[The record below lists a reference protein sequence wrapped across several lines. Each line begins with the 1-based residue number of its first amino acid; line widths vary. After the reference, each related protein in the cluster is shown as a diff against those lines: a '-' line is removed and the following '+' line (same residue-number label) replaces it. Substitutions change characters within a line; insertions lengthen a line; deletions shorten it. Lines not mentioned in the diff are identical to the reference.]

1 MIDRGIGSTL
11 VTGGGG
17 GIGRAIVR
25 ALVGRGERV
34 VVADYDAGA
43 AKTLSEELG
52 DKAFALTLDV
62 TNGGKVDSILADLPA
77 AFLPVH
83 TLVNNAGHDIG
94 GRIRFDLG
102 QADDWD
108 AIIDTNLKGMMR
120 VTRSLL
126 PGMIERDAGN
136 IVNITSINAI
146 RLIPDMAPYTASKAG
161 AHAFTEVLRAELA
174 ETALRV
180 TEIQP
185 GLTKTGIIIK
195 RYRGDAEA
203 EREYFERF
211 KMALDPSEIA
221 NTVLFALDQPP
232 HIQIATLCVLP
243 VNRW

>member
-1 MIDRGIGSTL
+1 MIDRKTGSTL

-34 VVADYDAGA
+34 VIAEYDSA
-43 AKTLSEELG
+43 AATALAKELG
-52 DKAFALTLDV
+52 DNALALPLDV
-62 TNGGKVDSILADLPA
+62 TDAAKVDSITATLPPE
-77 AFLPVH
+77 FLPVH

-126 PGMIERDAGN
+126 PGMIARDVGD
-136 IVNITSINAI
+136 IINITSINAI

-161 AHAFTEVLRAELA
+161 AHAFTDVLRAELA

-211 KMALDPSEIA
+211 RMALDPSEIA